1 MRYLPVSNKL
11 YKKNRQKLIKKIEKD
26 SLVIINS
33 NDQMPR
39 SGDQY
44 FPFRQ
49 NSNLFYLT
57 GIIQEKTALILCPD
71 HNNKDLREILFIR
84 KSNSKLEIWEGKKLT
99 LDEAKE
105 ISGINTI
112 KWLDEYE
119 TVLSELMINSDNIYI
134 NLPENPKFN
143 PEVVVKDLRF
153 ANELRNRYPLHCYKR
168 VTPIL
173 SELRLIKEQEE
184 IDLIKKACHITREAF
199 IRVLGFVRPGVQEY
213 EIEAEITH
221 EFLRRGSDG
230 HAFPPIVASGKNA
243 CILHYVKNN
252 RKCQNGD
259 LVLLD
264 FGAEY
269 ANYAADCSRTIP
281 VNGRFNKRQKEL
293 YEATLRVFKFAK
305 SIIKKGTT
313 INKLHKEVAACWEEE
328 HMKLGLYTR
337 KEARNQDKNVPLW
350 AKYYMHGT
358 SHFLG
363 LDAHDAGNKDIVLRT
378 GMVLTCEPGIYL
390 PEERTGIRLENDIL
404 ITDSGNIDLTGDVPI
419 NPDEIESLMNTKQ
432 A

>member
-11 YKKNRQKLIKKIEKD
+11 YKRNRQKLIKKIEKN
-26 SLVIINS
+26 SLVVVNS

-57 GIIQEKTALILCPD
+57 GINQEKTALILCPD
-71 HNNKDLREILFIR
+71 HDSKDLREILFIR
-84 KSNSKLEIWEGKKLT
+84 KSDSKLEIWEGKKLT
-99 LDEAKE
+99 KDESKE
-105 ISGINTI
+105 ISGINTV
-112 KWLDEYE
+112 KWLDEYDS
-119 TVLSELMINSDNIYI
+119 VLSGLMVKTDNIYI

-143 PEVVVKDLRF
+143 PEVVVRELRF
-153 ANELRNRYPLHCYKR
+153 ANELKNKYPAHCHKR
-168 VTPIL
+168 LAPVL
-173 SELRLIKEQEE
+173 NELRLIKEPEE
-184 IDLIKKACHITREAF
+184 IDLMKKACYITKEAF
-199 IRVLGFVRPGVQEY
+199 NRVLGFVKPGVMEY

-221 EFLRRGSDG
+221 EFLKRGSDG
-230 HAFPPIVASGKNA
+230 HAFQPIVASGKNA
-243 CILHYVKNN
+243 CILHYIKNN
-252 RKCQNGD
+252 QKCKNGD

-281 VNGRFNKRQKEL
+281 VNGRFSTRQREF

-305 SIIKKGTT
+305 SIIKKGIT
-313 INKLHKEVAACWEEE
+313 INKLHKKVSECWEEE
-328 HMKLGLYTR
+328 HIKLGLYTR
-337 KEARNQDKNVPLW
+337 KEVRNQDKNVPLW

-363 LDAHDAGNKDIVLRT
+363 LDAHDTGNKDVVLRA
-378 GMVLTCEPGIYL
+378 GMVLTCEPGIYIQ
-390 PEERTGIRLENDIL
+390 EEKIGIRLENDIL
-404 ITDSGNIDLTGDVPI
+404 ITDTGNTDLTGDIPI
-419 NPDEIESLMNTKQ
+419 EPDEIESIMNSK
-432 A
+432 